1 MLLAPS
7 NARSWAPRVKRII
20 FDEIHSIGQAEDG
33 VVWEQ
38 LLLLAPCPII
48 ALSATIGNP
57 EEFNEWLAATQKA
70 AGIQLTMIQHK
81 QRYSDLRKSVYSPPK
96 EFLFT
101 GLEDLGPATGLL
113 GLDNTTNLRTF
124 HPIASLVN
132 KSRGI
137 PDDLSL
143 EARDCF
149 ALWKSMVKHQTQE
162 FPMPGA
168 LDPKTA
174 LPIFI
179 KKADVFT
186 WEAALKTLL
195 VNWMCQSSSPFDK
208 VLEDLSSC
216 LYPMPSEGVLGPLE
230 ASRGPTTSDNDV
242 ETIDPNDLCSTTLP
256 LLMRL
261 HERDA
266 LPAIFFNYD
275 RLQCEQIAKA
285 VFSRL
290 EAAEARYKTTNAGWK
305 KLVDGLEQW
314 KKAETAKEAAK
325 PTKAVEKRKKGKG
338 SDPTDDLVSKLDSLR
353 EAASEEKHPYDSFD
367 PNEPLNRF
375 SFANN
380 KKYDA
385 SLLKND
391 IQVLTRKGVQSWLGK
406 ALKRGIG
413 VHHAGM
419 NRKYRQM

>member
-1 MLLAPS
+1 M
-7 NARSWAPRVKRII
+7 
-20 FDEIHSIGQAEDG
+20 
-33 VVWEQ
+33 
-38 LLLLAPCPII
+38 
-48 ALSATIGNP
+48 
-57 EEFNEWLAATQKA
+57 
-70 AGIQLTMIQHK
+70 
-81 QRYSDLRKSVYSPPK
+81 YSPPNK
-96 EFLFT
+96 FLFT
-101 GLEDLGPATGLL
+101 GLEDLGPAIGLL
-113 GLDNTTNLRTF
+113 GLDNSTNLQTF

-132 KSRGI
+132 KSRGM

-149 ALWKSMVKHQTQE
+149 ALWKAMVKHQTQQ

-174 LPIFI
+174 LPNFI

-195 VNWMCQSSSPFDK
+195 LNWMSQSSSPFDK
-208 VLEDLSSC
+208 VLEELSSC
-216 LYPMPSEGVLGPLE
+216 LYSMPSEGALGPLE
-230 ASRGPTTSDNDV
+230 ASREPTTSEDV

-256 LLMRL
+256 LLMSL
-261 HERDA
+261 HERNA

-275 RLQCEQIAKA
+275 RLQCERIAKA

-305 KLVDGLEQW
+305 KLVESFEQW
-314 KKAETAKEAAK
+314 KKAKTAKEAARPAK
-325 PTKAVEKRKKGKG
+325 PIEKRKKGKG
-338 SDPTDDLVSKLDSLR
+338 SDPTDDPVSKLDSLR
-353 EAASEEKHPYDSFD
+353 EAAREEKHPLDSFD
-367 PNEPLNRF
+367 PNEPLHRF

-380 KKYDA
+380 KKYEA